1 MKRLFK
7 GIMIGSIIVIGSVIL
22 VRQGMKMGLEI
33 VEEIKEEAIAE
44 YKIEERERKAHDK
57 QYKVELLDPV
67 RPISQTILAMEGYA
81 C

>member
-22 VRQGMKMGLEI
+22 VRQGMKIGLEI
-33 VEEIKEEAIAE
+33 VEDIKEEAIAE
-44 YKIEERERKAHDK
+44 YKIEERERKAYDK